1 MKVLLYVIIRGLLNP
16 SFSSFWYYYVT
27 KIKEFSQFFI
37 GMMSML
43 GYVALLT
50 GSILYQVVFAK
61 REFRTVMILENMLS
75 TFGGLLGVVFILDLH
90 KKIGL
95 SDEVYYAIQSMFLEA
110 LSMSF
115 FDLPIM
121 VLFAKITPKNIEGT
135 VFALLTGLI
144 NLGSGVLS
152 PLTGS
157 IIDDL
162 FVHVTRENLTNDN
175 MVILAWIETV
185 MALLPN
191 LFILLIPTRKMVLE
205 L

>member
-1 MKVLLYVIIRGLLNP
+1 
-16 SFSSFWYYYVT
+16 
-27 KIKEFSQFFI
+27 
-37 GMMSML
+37 
-43 GYVALLT
+43 
-50 GSILYQVVFAK
+50 
-61 REFRTVMILENMLS
+61 
-75 TFGGLLGVVFILDLH
+75 
-90 KKIGL
+90 
-95 SDEVYYAIQSMFLEA
+95 MFLEA

-162 FVHVTRENLTNDN
+162 FVHVT
-175 MVILAWIETV
+175 
-185 MALLPN
+185 
-191 LFILLIPTRKMVLE
+191 K
-205 L
+205 